1 MMHTFKFAEISGY
14 PDYLKRA
21 VEELKKFR
29 DCIITPAALI
39 VVIYRVKDIVDK
51 DKPEHSRARVLVHY
65 KDKEKSRGDIT
76 IEAEP
81 GRKLAAYMFFNTVR
95 NFWRIE
101 NAEMKTVEAFEEG
114 GEA

>member
-39 VVIYRVKDIVDK
+39 VVIYRVKDIVD
-51 DKPEHSRARVLVHY
+51 
-65 KDKEKSRGDIT
+65 
-76 IEAEP
+76 
-81 GRKLAAYMFFNTVR
+81 
-95 NFWRIE
+95 
-101 NAEMKTVEAFEEG
+101 
-114 GEA
+114 